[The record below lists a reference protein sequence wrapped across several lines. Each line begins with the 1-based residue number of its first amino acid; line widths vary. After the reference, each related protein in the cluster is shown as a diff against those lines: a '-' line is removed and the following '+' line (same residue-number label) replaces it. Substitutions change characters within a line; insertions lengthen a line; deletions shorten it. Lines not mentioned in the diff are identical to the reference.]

1 MGEYLDYSAL
11 DDADLFVIISE
22 LGNSPV
28 AELKLNEAIG
38 ELYDRYG
45 RLVYSIALQIVRDQE
60 TAEEITQDVFLKA
73 YEGARS
79 YHPEISKASSW
90 LASIARHR
98 AIDELRRREARPEK
112 DIIDWPDD
120 VGKDHIAGLPLLDGP
135 ERSVE
140 YLQDRNMILR
150 MISSLPVDQRKVLGL
165 AFFQGYSHN
174 EIAALLSE
182 PLGTIKSRIRMGM
195 QRMKELLADWENIS
209 KNL

>member
-1 MGEYLDYSAL
+1 LDYSTL

-22 LGNSPV
+22 LGDSPI

-45 RLVYSIALQIVRDQE
+45 RLVYSIALQIVGDQG
-60 TAEEITQDVFLKA
+60 TAEEVTQDVFLKA

-98 AIDELRRREARPEK
+98 AIDELRRRGARAEK
-112 DIIDWPDD
+112 DMIDWPDD
-120 VGKDHIAGLPLLDGP
+120 VGKDYIDGLPLMEGP
-135 ERSVE
+135 EQSIE
-140 YLQDRNMILR
+140 FLQDSKMILR
-150 MISSLPVDQRKVLGL
+150 MISSLPQDQRRVLGL

-195 QRMKELLADWENIS
+195 QRMKELLLEVDYFS
-209 KNL
+209 KDGRL